1 MKRGTHLTGAYF
13 LMNRTLFSPSPS
25 ANLVSVDG
33 EPGTVFVFNSTLTL
47 VRCFFIAKILKKAV
61 IFMKLLLLIVILFIT
76 ANIFT
81 AVTLNFKKES
91 WTLSKKFKLFLI
103 NFSWKKYKNFPKRT
117 VIHSLFN
124 KL

>member
-1 MKRGTHLTGAYF
+1 
-13 LMNRTLFSPSPS
+13 
-25 ANLVSVDG
+25 
-33 EPGTVFVFNSTLTL
+33 
-47 VRCFFIAKILKKAV
+47 
-61 IFMKLLLLIVILFIT
+61 MKLLLLIVILFIT
-76 ANIFT
+76 ANIFI
-81 AVTLNFKKES
+81 AVTLNFKKEI